1 MNKLLLI
8 AAMGLAVSTT
18 GALAQSKFG
27 ASMRWCG
34 TSPEFKLTGVPKG
47 TASFALKMVDL
58 DVPSYP
64 HGGGKAAYQAGQN
77 TISCGTITA
86 GWSYAPPS
94 PPSGQVHT
102 YQWTIQA
109 LDANGGVLG
118 QAVKQRKY
126 PE

>member
-1 MNKLLLI
+1 MRKLILI

-47 TASFALKMVDL
+47 TESFALKMVDL

-77 TISCGTITA
+77 TIPCGTITA

-118 QAVKQRKY
+118 QAVTQRKY